1 MKSTVSPCPRRYAI
15 LGPVTEELALAK
27 ARGKTVGAT
36 PLQNELARQILAH
49 IEKESLP
56 PGAPVRELVLAR
68 AFGVSRTP
76 VRAALGV
83 LEGLGYVRLSPGR
96 GFVLA
101 RRLNGSKPASARLP
115 RSPFDDLGAAL
126 LTDRARGRIPPEVSE
141 AELMPRY
148 GVSRG
153 TLRRVLMKLADD
165 GLVRR
170 QRGHGWRFAE
180 ALDSREAVGESYR
193 FRLIVECAGLR
204 EPTFAANLDELRRLR
219 EAHQVLLPGGR
230 TIDVRVW
237 IETNRAFHETLAQW
251 SGNRY
256 LLEAVRRQNALRRF
270 GEVSTF
276 PRLAPERV
284 AQSSREHL
292 AILDAI
298 EAGDR
303 EWAATLL
310 HRHLD
315 LTARVYGG
323 AGGAPTREV
332 DQEKNGSIG
341 VRRPARASIAAAA
354 SRQRSSR

>member
-1 MKSTVSPCPRRYAI
+1 M
-15 LGPVTEELALAK
+15 AK
-27 ARGKTVGAT
+27 APGNVAGAT
-36 PLQNELARQILAH
+36 PLQNELARQILAR
-49 IEKESLP
+49 IEKDALP
-56 PGAPVRELVLAR
+56 LGAPVRELVLAR

-101 RRLNGSKPASARLP
+101 RKLNGARPASTRLP
-115 RSPFDDLGAAL
+115 RSSFDELGAAML
-126 LTDRARGRIPPEVSE
+126 ADRARGRIPADVSE

-148 GVSRG
+148 VVSRG

-170 QRGHGWRFAE
+170 QPGHGWRFAE

-219 EAHQVLLPGGR
+219 EAHRALLSNGKAV
-230 TIDVRVW
+230 DLKAW
-237 IETNRAFHETLAQW
+237 IETNRAFHETLARW

-270 GEVSTF
+270 GEVRAF

-284 AQSSREHL
+284 ARSSREHL

-303 EWAATLL
+303 ESAATRL

-315 LTARVYGG
+315 VTARTYGG
-323 AGGAPTREV
+323 A
-332 DQEKNGSIG
+332 DQEKNGSTG
-341 VRRPARASIAAAA
+341 VRRPARASIASAA

>member
-1 MKSTVSPCPRRYAI
+1 MAKI
-15 LGPVTEELALAK
+15 QQKAL
-27 ARGKTVGAT
+27 GAT

-49 IEKESLP
+49 IEKEGLP
-56 PGAPVRELVLAR
+56 AEAPVRELVLAR
-68 AFGVSRTP
+68 TFGVSRTP

-101 RRLNGSKPASARLP
+101 RKLTGAKSAAARLP
-115 RSPFDDLGAAL
+115 RSPLDELGASL
-126 LTDRARGRIPPEVSE
+126 LADRARGRIPADVSE

-153 TLRRVLMKLADD
+153 ALRRVLMKLADD

-204 EPTFAANLDELRRLR
+204 EATFAANPDELRRLR
-219 EAHQVLLPGGR
+219 KAHQALLPGGR
-230 TIDVRVW
+230 PVDPRVW
-237 IETNRAFHETLAQW
+237 IETNRAFHETLAAW

-256 LLEAVRRQNALRRF
+256 LLQAVSRQNALRRF
-270 GEVSTF
+270 GEYSTF
-276 PRLAPERV
+276 PRLAPDRIV
-284 AQSSREHL
+284 QSSREHL

-315 LTARVYGG
+315 LTARTYGG
-323 AGGAPTREV
+323 AGGTPSTDRDPAV
-332 DQEKNGSIG
+332 DQEKKGSTG
-341 VRRPARASIAAAA
+341 VRKPARASIASAAA
-354 SRQRSSR
+354 RQRSSR